1 MPWPHGIATRPE
13 IEQGRGGTPPVDWE
27 RDRAELAGLVRTF
40 PNCESFGVHPLFGE
54 MSRSDWLA
62 WGYRHVDHHMR
73 QFGV

>member
-1 MPWPHGIATRPE
+1 
-13 IEQGRGGTPPVDWE
+13 
-27 RDRAELAGLVRTF
+27 
-40 PNCESFGVHPLFGE
+40 LFGE